1 MRFSNKVAFITGG
14 GAGIGEVYAQALA
27 KEGAAVVL
35 ADIDMVVAEAA
46 ADRIRSTGG
55 EALAIRCDVGDEVS
69 IKTAVDGA
77 IAKYGGIDILVNNA
91 AKHLS
96 EFSVP
101 PTKLPLDK
109 WRTMLNVNVVGIV
122 ACSAAC
128 RETMRARGGGVII
141 NQASIS
147 GLTATNSYGVS
158 KLAVR
163 GITVALA
170 HELAAD
176 KTRVYCIAPGIVDSP
191 SAMATVPQ
199 ASIDANINK
208 RQLVKR
214 QGKMSDL
221 VGALLFFCSE
231 EASFITGEM
240 LVIGGGYPTRI

>member
-1 MRFSNKVAFITGG
+1 
-14 GAGIGEVYAQALA
+14 
-27 KEGAAVVL
+27 
-35 ADIDMVVAEAA
+35 
-46 ADRIRSTGG
+46 
-55 EALAIRCDVGDEVS
+55 
-69 IKTAVDGA
+69 
-77 IAKYGGIDILVNNA
+77 
-91 AKHLS
+91 
-96 EFSVP
+96 
-101 PTKLPLDK
+101 
-109 WRTMLNVNVVGIV
+109 
-122 ACSAAC
+122 
-128 RETMRARGGGVII
+128 MRARGGGVII

-214 QGKMSDL
+214 QGKMTDL